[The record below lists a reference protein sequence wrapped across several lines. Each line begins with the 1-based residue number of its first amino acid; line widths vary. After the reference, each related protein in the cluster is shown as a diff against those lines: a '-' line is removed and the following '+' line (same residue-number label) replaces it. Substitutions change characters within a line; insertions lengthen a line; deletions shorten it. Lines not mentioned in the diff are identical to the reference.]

1 MLGAVACRRV
11 WPQGGVRADFRRGVK
26 SLHFILYWPE
36 EFQNIGY
43 LKFCFA
49 GWHSWNCGSVRT
61 GRPLQNQ
68 GGLLLSLQEDLK
80 VQPLMITHTLSRK
93 YPL

>member
-1 MLGAVACRRV
+1 MLGAVACRRA
-11 WPQGGVRADFRRGVK
+11 WSQGGVRADFRRGAK

-49 GWHSWNCGSVRT
+49 GWHSWNCGSVQT
-61 GRPLQNQ
+61 GRPLQDQ
-68 GGLLLSLQEDLK
+68 GGLLLSLQEDL
-80 VQPLMITHTLSRK
+80 
-93 YPL
+93 

>member
-11 WPQGGVRADFRRGVK
+11 WPRGGVRADFRRGVK